1 MINENKKPY
10 ATFIDFTK
18 AFDVN
23 DLEGILVSNEFK
35 GIEIGILQLF
45 LLLYGDDIII
55 FSESPDGL
63 QRGVDILKD

>member
-10 ATFIDFTK
+10 ATLIDFTK

-23 DLEGILVSNEFK
+23 ELEEILVSNEFK
-35 GIEIGILQLF
+35 GIEIGKLKLF
-45 LLLYGDDIII
+45 LLLGDDIIF

-63 QRGVDILKD
+63 QRGLDILKD